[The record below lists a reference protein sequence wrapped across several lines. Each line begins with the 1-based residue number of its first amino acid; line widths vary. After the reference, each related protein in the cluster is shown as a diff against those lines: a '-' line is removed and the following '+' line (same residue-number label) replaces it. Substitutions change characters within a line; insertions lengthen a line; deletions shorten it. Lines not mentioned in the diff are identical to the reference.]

1 MLKKFVAL
9 LTVLFSVWAAP
20 AWAAPVVMRLANF
33 GPVGDPRDMACL
45 KLAELVERKTN
56 GAAKI
61 EVFSGGTLGD
71 WRVTIEG
78 LKPGVVNIVIES
90 VGVIEPYT
98 KYAAIDAY
106 PYLYR
111 DVDHFKKVWYSE
123 SGAALLDKI
132 GADGGFKLL
141 GAQYRGARYVTSRKK
156 FTSLEEIKGL
166 KIRVPQL
173 KMYLKTWE
181 LLGASPTP
189 LPGSEIYT
197 GLRQGTVDA
206 QENPVDVS
214 FNYSYYEACPYLIET
229 RHVFSNDVFI
239 FDEDFFNGLPKD
251 VQDALSQAANE
262 VGAWRANYSI
272 EQEAEYVKKFQE
284 KNVEV
289 ISIDTAPLRQ
299 SVSGVIEFFP
309 ELKDLA
315 AEIQAIK

>member
-1 MLKKFVAL
+1 
-9 LTVLFSVWAAP
+9 
-20 AWAAPVVMRLANF
+20 MRLANF